1 MPHLPLS
8 YSIPE
13 TRSKT
18 VATFTVVI
26 PLKGVDKTHNNKGEL
41 VGIPFLGPSQR
52 FIFNDEEMKNWLEMF
67 VAGTT
72 QYNMV
77 YIEKHPD
84 A

>member
-1 MPHLPLS
+1 M
-8 YSIPE
+8 
-13 TRSKT
+13 
-18 VATFTVVI
+18 ATFTVVI